1 MIFARTIARLRQSI
15 ASRIR
20 YKITRGGM
28 LFTAAIVVVGAAA
41 VFTGDNPLFLIV
53 AAMMATLL
61 VSGFVSRLCL
71 AGLELDFLAPE
82 HVAAMRLVP
91 GRLYVRNR
99 KWFLPS
105 FSTRVTAI
113 RERGSPALASSVY
126 FPLITAGA
134 TLDQTVEIRYP
145 RRGSYK
151 RNTFAFTT
159 SFPFGF
165 LERSAR
171 VTLLRE
177 TLVYPAID
185 QKSGFEELLGG
196 IAGDLETH
204 YRGLGRDFY
213 RIRPYEATESA
224 RFVDW
229 KATAHAGA
237 LQVREFA
244 REREQT
250 VELFLDRSVTHDL
263 DPWFEHAIDCCA
275 FLVWR
280 LTNQGVAVHFRSNG
294 FALRQPE
301 EGDAY
306 AILKYLALVY
316 AISPASAH
324 SDVTESPIDE
334 SSFQVVFTAAPER
347 FRAAGWTG
355 SRILT
360 PIDLPAPVL
369 PETEPPFET
378 TPADLPSSSS

>member
-1 MIFARTIARLRQSI
+1 MIFPRTIARLRL
-15 ASRIR
+15 ALAGRIR
-20 YKITRGGM
+20 YKITRGGV
-28 LFTAAIVVVGAAA
+28 LFSAGIVVIGAAA

-82 HVAAMRLVP
+82 HVPARRVMP

-113 RERGSPALASSVY
+113 YEPGSPTLASSVY
-126 FPLITAGA
+126 FPLIAAGA
-134 TLDQTVEIRYP
+134 TLEETVEIRFP

-151 RNTFAFTT
+151 RNSFAFTT

-177 TLVYPAID
+177 TIVYPAID
-185 QKSGFEELLGG
+185 PQPGFEELLGG
-196 IAGDLETH
+196 IAGEIETH
-204 YRGLGRDFY
+204 HRGLGLDFY
-213 RIRPYEATESA
+213 RIRPYEATENA

-229 KATAHAGA
+229 KATAHAGS

-244 REREQT
+244 REQEQT

-263 DPWFEHAIDCCA
+263 DPWFEHAVDCCA
-275 FLVWR
+275 FLAWR
-280 LTNQGVAVHFRSNG
+280 LANQGVAVHFRSNG
-294 FALRQPE
+294 FALRLPE
-301 EGDAY
+301 EGDIY
-306 AILKYLALVY
+306 ALLKYLALVY
-316 AISPASAH
+316 PQTGAAA
-324 SDVTESPIDE
+324 ESPLDE
-334 SSFQVVFTAAPER
+334 TAFHVVLTAAPEP
-347 FRAAGWTG
+347 FRDAGWG
-355 SRILT
+355 AGANAARILT
-360 PIDLPAPVL
+360 PDELPVPAL
-369 PETEPPFET
+369 ESAEST
-378 TPADLPSSSS
+378 TSSTS

>member
-1 MIFARTIARLRQSI
+1 MIFARTIARLRQSV

-28 LFTAAIVVVGAAA
+28 LFTAAVVMVGAAA

-71 AGLELDFLAPE
+71 AGLELDFLVPE
-82 HVAAMRLVP
+82 HVAAARVVP

-105 FSTRVTAI
+105 FSTRVTAVQ
-113 RERGSPALASSVY
+113 ERGSPVLGSSVY
-126 FPLITAGA
+126 FPLIAAGA
-134 TLDQTVEIRYP
+134 TLDETVEIRFP

-185 QKSGFEELLGG
+185 PQPGFEELLGG
-196 IAGDLETH
+196 ITGDLETH

-213 RIRPYEATESA
+213 RIRAYEATESA

-244 REREQT
+244 REQEQI
-250 VELFLDRSVTHDL
+250 VEMFLDRNLTRDL
-263 DPWFEHAIDCCA
+263 DPWFEHAVDCCA
-275 FLVWR
+275 FLAWR
-280 LTNQGVAVHFRSNG
+280 LTSQGVAVHFRSNG

-301 EGDAY
+301 EGDVY

-316 AISPASAH
+316 PQTPPGYPDSAA
-324 SDVTESPIDE
+324 ESPLSD
-334 SSFQVVFTAAPER
+334 SSFQLVFTAAPER
-347 FRAAGWTG
+347 FRDAGWTG
-355 SRILT
+355 ARILC
-360 PIDLPAPVL
+360 PAELPAPAATAAD
-369 PETEPPFET
+369 PSFGNSA
-378 TPADLPSSSS
+378 ADLSIK

>member
-71 AGLELDFLAPE
+71 AGLELDFLVPE
-82 HVAAMRLVP
+82 HVAATRVVP

-105 FSTRVTAI
+105 FSTRVTAVQ
-113 RERGSPALASSVY
+113 ERGSPALASNVY
-126 FPLITAGA
+126 FPLIAAGA
-134 TLDQTVEIRYP
+134 TLDETVEICFS

-185 QKSGFEELLGG
+185 PQPGFEELLGG
-196 IAGDLETH
+196 IAGDIETH

-229 KATAHAGA
+229 KATAHAGV

-250 VELFLDRSVTHDL
+250 VEMFLDRNIAHDF
-263 DPWFEHAIDCCA
+263 DAWFEHAIDCCA

-280 LTNQGVAVHFRSNG
+280 LTNQGVAIHFRSNG
-294 FALRQPE
+294 FALRQPD
-301 EGDAY
+301 EGDVY

-316 AISPASAH
+316 AQNPARPQGCA
-324 SDVTESPIDE
+324 TEPPIDE
-334 SSFQVVFTAAPER
+334 SSFQVVFTATPER
-347 FRAAGWTG
+347 FRENGWTAA
-355 SRILT
+355 RILS
-360 PIDLPAPVL
+360 PADLPAPL
-369 PETEPPFET
+369 TAPPDPPFGNAT
-378 TPADLPSSSS
+378 TDAPSSSK

>member
-1 MIFARTIARLRQSI
+1 MIFERTIARIQQLI

-28 LFTAAIVVVGAAA
+28 LFTAGIVIVGAAA
-41 VFTGDNPLFLIV
+41 IFTGDNPLFLIV

-82 HVAAMRLVP
+82 HVAASRLVP

-99 KWFLPS
+99 KWFMPS
-105 FSTRVTAI
+105 FSTRVTAVS
-113 RERGSPALASSVY
+113 ERDSPLFESDVY
-126 FPLITAGA
+126 FPLIAAGA
-134 TLDQTVEIRYP
+134 TLDETIEVRFP

-151 RNTFAFTT
+151 RNTFAFST

-185 QKSGFEELLGG
+185 PKPGFEELLGG
-196 IAGDLETH
+196 IAGDIETH
-204 YRGLGRDFY
+204 HRGVGHDFY

-244 REREQT
+244 REQEQA
-250 VELFLDRSVTHDL
+250 VELFLDRNVTSDL
-263 DPWFEHAIDCCA
+263 DAWFEHAVDCCA
-275 FLVWR
+275 FLAWR
-280 LTNQGVAVHFRSNG
+280 LSDQGVGVHFRSNG

-301 EGDAY
+301 EGDIY

-316 AISPASAH
+316 PQTAIAVEPPS
-324 SDVTESPIDE
+324 DE
-334 SSFQVVFTAAPER
+334 SSFQVVFTASPER
-347 FRAAGWTG
+347 FRDAGWG
-355 SRILT
+355 GARILT
-360 PIDLPAPVL
+360 PAEIKVEGVTSPQRR
-369 PETEPPFET
+369 
-378 TPADLPSSSS
+378 

>member
-1 MIFARTIARLRQSI
+1 MMFARTISRLQQLI

-28 LFTAAIVVVGAAA
+28 LFTTAIVIVGAAA

-71 AGLELDFLAPE
+71 AGLELDFMVPE
-82 HVAAMRLVP
+82 HVAASRLAP

-99 KWFLPS
+99 KWFMPS
-105 FSTRVTAI
+105 FSTRVEAI
-113 RERGSPALASSVY
+113 RDRESPTLESGVY
-126 FPLITAGA
+126 FPLIAAGA
-134 TLDQTVEIRYP
+134 TLDEPVQVRFP
-145 RRGSYK
+145 RRGTYK
-151 RNTFAFTT
+151 RNTFAFST

-177 TLVYPAID
+177 TVVYPAID
-185 QKSGFEELLGG
+185 PQPGFEELLGG
-196 IAGDLETH
+196 IAGDIETH

-224 RFVDW
+224 RFMDW

-244 REREQT
+244 REQEQV
-250 VELFLDRSVTHDL
+250 VEVFLDRAVTHDL
-263 DPWFEHAIDCCA
+263 DPWFEQAVDCCA

-280 LTNQGVAVHFRSNG
+280 LAEQGVAVHFRSNAY
-294 FALRQPE
+294 ALRQPD
-301 EGDAY
+301 EGDVY
-306 AILKYLALVY
+306 AVLKYLALVY
-316 AISPASAH
+316 PQTAAAGEAPL
-324 SDVTESPIDE
+324 DE
-334 SSFQVVFTAAPER
+334 SSYQVVFTAAPER
-347 FRAAGWTG
+347 FRDAGWTRA
-355 SRILT
+355 RIL
-360 PIDLPAPVL
+360 
-369 PETEPPFET
+369 
-378 TPADLPSSSS
+378 TPADLPAPPIAEPSGGGPA

>member
-1 MIFARTIARLRQSI
+1 MIFARTIARLRQSV

-28 LFTAAIVVVGAAA
+28 LFTAAVVMVGAAA

-71 AGLELDFLAPE
+71 AGLELDFLVPE
-82 HVAAMRLVP
+82 HVAATRVVP

-105 FSTRVTAI
+105 FSTRVTAVQ
-113 RERGSPALASSVY
+113 ERGSPALASSVY
-126 FPLITAGA
+126 FPLIAAGA
-134 TLDQTVEIRYP
+134 TLEETVEVRFP

-185 QKSGFEELLGG
+185 PQAGFEELLGG
-196 IAGDLETH
+196 ITGDLETH

-213 RIRPYEATESA
+213 RIRAYEATESA

-244 REREQT
+244 REQEQI
-250 VELFLDRSVTHDL
+250 VEMFLDRNVTRDF
-263 DPWFEHAIDCCA
+263 DSWFEHAVDCCA
-275 FLVWR
+275 FLAWR

-294 FALRQPE
+294 FTLRQPE
-301 EGDAY
+301 EGDVY

-316 AISPASAH
+316 PRTPAESNCAEAPF
-324 SDVTESPIDE
+324 SD
-334 SSFQVVFTAAPER
+334 SSFQLVFTTVPDR
-347 FRAAGWTG
+347 FRDAGWTG
-355 SRILT
+355 ARILC
-360 PIDLPAPVL
+360 PDDLPQPAAAAVDPSFGS
-369 PETEPPFET
+369 PA
-378 TPADLPSSSS
+378 ADLSTK

>member
-1 MIFARTIARLRQSI
+1 MIFARTIARLRQSV

-28 LFTAAIVVVGAAA
+28 LFTAAVVMVGAAA

-71 AGLELDFLAPE
+71 AGLELDFLVPD
-82 HVAAMRLVP
+82 HVAAARVVP

-99 KWFLPS
+99 KWFIPS
-105 FSTRVTAI
+105 FSTRVTAVQ
-113 RERGSPALASSVY
+113 ERGSPVLASSVY
-126 FPLITAGA
+126 FPLIAAGA
-134 TLDQTVEIRYP
+134 TLDETVEIRFP

-185 QKSGFEELLGG
+185 PQPGFEELLGG
-196 IAGDLETH
+196 ITGDLETH

-213 RIRPYEATESA
+213 RIRAYEATESA

-229 KATAHAGA
+229 KATAHSGA

-244 REREQT
+244 REQEQI
-250 VELFLDRSVTHDL
+250 VEMFLDRNLTRDL
-263 DPWFEHAIDCCA
+263 DPWFEHAVDCCA
-275 FLVWR
+275 FLAWR
-280 LTNQGVAVHFRSNG
+280 LTSQGVAVHFRSNG

-301 EGDAY
+301 EGDVY

-316 AISPASAH
+316 PQTPAGYSNCAA
-324 SDVTESPIDE
+324 ESPLSD
-334 SSFQVVFTAAPER
+334 SSFQLVFTAAPER
-347 FRAAGWTG
+347 FRDAGWTG
-355 SRILT
+355 ARILC
-360 PIDLPAPVL
+360 PAELPAP
-369 PETEPPFET
+369 
-378 TPADLPSSSS
+378 PAAAVDP

>member
-1 MIFARTIARLRQSI
+1 MIFARTIARLRL
-15 ASRIR
+15 ALAGRIR
-20 YKITRGGM
+20 YKITRGGV
-28 LFTAAIVVVGAAA
+28 LFSLAILVVGAAA

-82 HVAAMRLVP
+82 HVPARRVVP
-91 GRLYVRNR
+91 GHLYVRNR

-113 RERGSPALASSVY
+113 HEPGSPTLASSVY
-126 FPLITAGA
+126 FPLIAAGA
-134 TLDQTVEIRYP
+134 TLDETVEIRFP

-177 TLVYPAID
+177 TIVYPAID
-185 QKSGFEELLGG
+185 PQPGFEELLGG
-196 IAGDLETH
+196 IAGDIETH
-204 YRGLGRDFY
+204 YRGLSQDFY

-229 KATAHAGA
+229 KATAHAGS

-244 REREQT
+244 REQEQT
-250 VELFLDRSVTHDL
+250 VEIFLDRSVPHDL
-263 DPWFEHAIDCCA
+263 DLWFEHAVDCCA
-275 FLVWR
+275 FMVWR
-280 LTNQGVAVHFRSNG
+280 LGNQGIAVHFRSNG
-294 FALRQPE
+294 FAMRRPE
-301 EGDAY
+301 DGDIY

-316 AISPASAH
+316 PQTGAPI
-324 SDVTESPIDE
+324 ESPLDE
-334 SSFQVVFTAAPER
+334 TAFHVVLTPSPDQ
-347 FRAAGWTG
+347 FRDAGWADG
-355 SRILT
+355 AMASRIFS
-360 PIDLPAPVL
+360 PSDLPVPQATV
-369 PETEPPFET
+369 E
-378 TPADLPSSSS
+378 

>member
-1 MIFARTIARLRQSI
+1 MIFARTIARLRQTV
-15 ASRIR
+15 AGRIR
-20 YKITRGGM
+20 YKITRGGI
-28 LFTAAIVVVGAAA
+28 LFSTAIVLVGAAA

-82 HVAAMRLVP
+82 HVAATRVVP

-113 RERGSPALASSVY
+113 PEPGSPTLASNVY
-126 FPLITAGA
+126 FPLIAAGA
-134 TLDQTVEIRYP
+134 TLDEIVEIRFP

-151 RNTFAFTT
+151 RNSFAFTT

-177 TLVYPAID
+177 TLVYPSID
-185 QKSGFEELLGG
+185 PQPGFEELLGG
-196 IAGDLETH
+196 IAGDIETH
-204 YRGLGRDFY
+204 YRGLGLDFY

-229 KATAHAGA
+229 KATAHAGG

-244 REREQT
+244 REQEQT
-250 VELFLDRSVTHDL
+250 VELFLDRAATHDL
-263 DPWFEHAIDCCA
+263 DAWFEHAVDCCA
-275 FLVWR
+275 FLIWR
-280 LTNQGVAVHFRSNG
+280 LSTQGVAVHFRSNG

-301 EGDAY
+301 EGDVY
-306 AILKYLALVY
+306 AILKYLSLVY
-316 AISPASAH
+316 PQSAAAA
-324 SDVTESPIDE
+324 ESPME
-334 SSFQVVFTAAPER
+334 TTSFQVVFTAAPARYRE
-347 FRAAGWTG
+347 AGW
-355 SRILT
+355 SAARIL
-360 PIDLPAPVL
+360 A
-369 PETEPPFET
+369 
-378 TPADLPSSSS
+378 PADLPVPLAPAMEPPSAV

>member
-1 MIFARTIARLRQSI
+1 MIFARTITRLQQLI

-28 LFTAAIVVVGAAA
+28 LFSAAIVIMGAAA

-61 VSGFVSRLCL
+61 VSGLVSRLCL
-71 AGLELDFLAPE
+71 AGLELDFLVPE
-82 HVAAMRLVP
+82 HVAAARTVP

-99 KWFLPS
+99 KWVLPS

-113 RERGSPALASSVY
+113 HERDTPVLASSVY
-126 FPLITAGA
+126 FPLIAAGA
-134 TLDQTVEIRYP
+134 TLDETVEVRFP

-151 RNTFAFTT
+151 RNSFAFST

-185 QKSGFEELLGG
+185 PQPGFEDLLGG

-213 RIRPYEATESA
+213 RIRPYEAMESA

-229 KATAHAGA
+229 RATAHAGS

-244 REREQT
+244 REQEQV
-250 VELFLDRSVTHDL
+250 VEMFLDRGVTHDL
-263 DPWFEHAIDCCA
+263 DQWFEHAIDCCA

-280 LTNQGVAVHFRSNG
+280 LANQGVSVHFRSNG
-294 FALRQPE
+294 YAMRQPE
-301 EGDAY
+301 EGDVY

-316 AISPASAH
+316 PQAATVEPPL
-324 SDVTESPIDE
+324 EE
-334 SSFQVVFTAAPER
+334 SSYQVVFTAAPER
-347 FRAAGWTG
+347 FRDAGWTG
-355 SRILT
+355 ARMLT
-360 PIDLPAPVL
+360 PSGLPAPS
-369 PETEPPFET
+369 PPPAEPVR
-378 TPADLPSSSS
+378 

>member
-1 MIFARTIARLRQSI
+1 MIFPRTIARLRQ
-15 ASRIR
+15 ALAGRIR
-20 YKITRGGM
+20 YKITRGGV
-28 LFTAAIVVVGAAA
+28 FFSAGIVVIGAAA

-82 HVAAMRLVP
+82 HVPARRVVP

-113 RERGSPALASSVY
+113 YEPGSPTLASSVY
-126 FPLITAGA
+126 FPLIAAGA
-134 TLDQTVEIRYP
+134 TLDETVEIRFP

-151 RNTFAFTT
+151 RNSFAFTT

-177 TLVYPAID
+177 TIVYPAID
-185 QKSGFEELLGG
+185 PQAGFEQLLGG
-196 IAGDLETH
+196 IAGDIETH
-204 YRGLGRDFY
+204 YRGLGLDFY
-213 RIRPYEATESA
+213 RIRPYEATENA

-229 KATAHAGA
+229 KATAHAGS

-244 REREQT
+244 REQEQT

-263 DPWFEHAIDCCA
+263 DPWFEHAVDCCA
-275 FLVWR
+275 FLAWR
-280 LTNQGVAVHFRSNG
+280 LANQGVAVHFRSNG
-294 FALRQPE
+294 FAMRHPE
-301 EGDAY
+301 EGDIY

-316 AISPASAH
+316 PQTGAP
-324 SDVTESPIDE
+324 VESPLDD
-334 SSFQVVFTAAPER
+334 SAFQVVLTAAPEP
-347 FRAAGWTG
+347 FRDAGWG
-355 SRILT
+355 ADANSARILT
-360 PIDLPAPVL
+360 PDELPAPS
-369 PETEPPFET
+369 PEATESGVSGQASP
-378 TPADLPSSSS
+378 

>member
-1 MIFARTIARLRQSI
+1 MRSARIVTRLQQLI

-28 LFTAAIVVVGAAA
+28 LFTAGIVIVGAAA

-71 AGLELDFLAPE
+71 AGLELDFIVPE
-82 HVAAMRLVP
+82 HVAAARVVP

-99 KWFLPS
+99 KWFMPS
-105 FSTRVTAI
+105 FSTRVTAVQE
-113 RERGSPALASSVY
+113 RESPMLESSVY
-126 FPLITAGA
+126 FPLIAAGV
-134 TLDQTVEIRYP
+134 TLDETVEVRFP
-145 RRGSYK
+145 RRGSYE
-151 RNTFAFTT
+151 RNTFAFST

-177 TLVYPAID
+177 TVVYPAID
-185 QKSGFEELLGG
+185 PQPGFEELLGG
-196 IAGDLETH
+196 IAGDIETH

-229 KATAHAGA
+229 KATAHAGS

-244 REREQT
+244 REQEQV
-250 VELFLDRSVTHDL
+250 VEMFLDRGVTHDL
-263 DPWFEHAIDCCA
+263 DAWFEHAVDCCA
-275 FLVWR
+275 FLIWR
-280 LTNQGVAVHFRSNG
+280 LTSQGVAVHFRSSG
-294 FALRQPE
+294 YAMRQPE
-301 EGDAY
+301 EGDVY

-316 AISPASAH
+316 PQSA
-324 SDVTESPIDE
+324 VTVEAPLDE
-334 SSFQVVFTAAPER
+334 SSYQLVFTPAPDR
-347 FRAAGWTG
+347 FRDAGWTDA
-355 SRILT
+355 RILS
-360 PIDLPAPVL
+360 PKDLPAPAPTVL
-369 PETEPPFET
+369 AAGDTGER
-378 TPADLPSSSS
+378 LPS

>member
-1 MIFARTIARLRQSI
+1 MMFARTVTRVRRWIAG
-15 ASRIR
+15 RIR

-28 LFTAAIVVVGAAA
+28 LFTAAILMVGAAA
-41 VFTGDNPLFLIV
+41 VFTGNNPLFLVV

-71 AGLELDFLAPE
+71 AGLELDFLVPE
-82 HVAAMRLVP
+82 HVAAARSVP

-105 FSTRVTAI
+105 FSTRVEAV
-113 RERGSPALASSVY
+113 RERESPALESGVY
-126 FPLITAGA
+126 FPLIAAGA
-134 TLDQTVEIRYP
+134 TLDETVEVCFP

-151 RNTFAFTT
+151 RNTFAFST

-177 TLVYPAID
+177 TVVYPAID
-185 QKSGFEELLGG
+185 PQPGFEDLLAG
-196 IAGDLETH
+196 IAGDIETH

-229 KATAHAGA
+229 KATAHAGN

-244 REREQT
+244 REQEQV
-250 VELFLDRSVTHDL
+250 VEMFLDRDVTHDL
-263 DPWFEHAIDCCA
+263 DLWFEHAVDCCA
-275 FLVWR
+275 FLAWR
-280 LTNQGVAVHFRSNG
+280 LSSQGVSVYFRSNA

-301 EGDAY
+301 EGDVY

-316 AISPASAH
+316 PQRAAVVEPPA
-324 SDVTESPIDE
+324 DE
-334 SSFQVVFTAAPER
+334 NSYQIVFTADPAR
-347 FRAAGWTG
+347 FREVGWTRG
-355 SRILT
+355 RILS
-360 PIDLPAPVL
+360 PAAMPMASRG
-369 PETEPPFET
+369 EPT
-378 TPADLPSSSS
+378 T